1 MTLTDES
8 WFLQFSPYVY
18 YNEHCIVFKSEHEPM
33 SITKKTF
40 ERLLSFIYIYPH
52 YFIGSNADLPIVGG
66 SILSH
71 DHFQGG
77 AHEFPM
83 AKAEVEDV
91 FSLNAFPNVRA
102 GIVKWPMSVIR
113 LRSSDR
119 QTLADAA
126 DFILTKWKMYSDQ
139 EVELLAHTGETPHN
153 TITPIA
159 RRHGDDY
166 ELDLV
171 LRNNRTNKRHPD
183 GIFHP
188 HEEVHHIKKENIGLI
203 EVMGLA
209 VLPGRLAEELSQLKE
224 ALLSKNPLEEI
235 KARPAITKH
244 ETWAKRLLEE
254 NTFTEDNT
262 EAILQK
268 EVGMI
273 FPVFSHRRVCLKE
286 PSKGK
291 QLLNVSFIHSYR
303 QVIR

>member
-1 MTLTDES
+1 
-8 WFLQFSPYVY
+8 
-18 YNEHCIVFKSEHEPM
+18 M

-40 ERLLSFIYIYPH
+40 ERLLSFISIYPH

-83 AKAEVEDV
+83 AKAEMEEV
-91 FSLNAFPNVRA
+91 FSLKAFPDVRA

-113 LRSSDR
+113 LRSSER
-119 QTLADAA
+119 QSLADAA
-126 DFILTKWKMYSDQ
+126 DFILHEWKLYSDE
-139 EVELLAHTGETPHN
+139 EVGLIAHTGETPHN

-171 LRNNRTNKRHPD
+171 LRNNRTDKRHPD

-224 ALLSKNPLEEI
+224 ALLSESPLEEI
-235 KARPAITKH
+235 KARPAIMKH
-244 ETWAKRLLEE
+244 VTWAKRLLEE

-262 EAILQK
+262 ETILQQ
-268 EVGMI
+268 EIGSI
-273 FPVFSHRRVCLKE
+273 FSRILSQAGVFKRTE
-286 PSKGK
+286 QGK
-291 QLLNVSFIHSYR
+291 TAFNRFIQTLHIGR
-303 QVIR
+303 